1 VPYTSCF
8 ILAKQVNLEITMT
21 RLHHFIVSTLC
32 LLPSAWGD
40 AIPAKSCKAYPG
52 TSDWPSRNTWL
63 RFNDTLGGKL
73 LAPTP
78 PGAVCHGDWSTYNKD
93 TCSIVAAAWKKY
105 DLHAENPVSVI
116 YDQYSNWTCL
126 PNPDLPCSGSGYS
139 AYVVNVT
146 KPEHI
151 KIGIDFGKYPAVL
164 TDVYSQCASS
174 QAQYQTHCQEH
185 WP

>member
-1 VPYTSCF
+1 
-8 ILAKQVNLEITMT
+8 MT

-52 TSDWPSRNTWL
+52 TSDWPSGNTWL

-78 PGAVCHGDWSTYNKD
+78 PGAVCHEDWSTYNKD
-93 TCSIVAAAWKKY
+93 TCSNVAAAWKKY